1 MNSKRNDVSD
11 EECLTAVVY
20 FASGIALFILFC
32 MSSLQLNRNR
42 YSEQSMQSEKDP
54 VIREQKELDRKKS
67 DVLNLIIRLSMA
79 SIDPPYLSIFQAEP
93 CD

>member
-20 FASGIALFILFC
+20 FVSGIALFILFC

-42 YSEQSMQSEKDP
+42 YSEQSIQSEKDP

-67 DVLNLIIRLSMA
+67 EILNLIIRLSMA
-79 SIDPPYLSIFQAEP
+79 SIDSPYLSIFQV
-93 CD
+93 

>member
-11 EECLTAVVY
+11 EECLTTVVY
-20 FASGIALFILFC
+20 FSSGIALFILFC

-42 YSEQSMQSEKDP
+42 YSEQSIQSEKDP

-67 DVLNLIIRLSMA
+67 EILNLIIRLSMA
-79 SIDPPYLSIFQAEP
+79 SIDPPYLSIFQV
-93 CD
+93 

>member
-42 YSEQSMQSEKDP
+42 YSEQS
-54 VIREQKELDRKKS
+54 I
-67 DVLNLIIRLSMA
+67 
-79 SIDPPYLSIFQAEP
+79 
-93 CD
+93 

>member
-1 MNSKRNDVSD
+1 MNSKRNDISD

-20 FASGIALFILFC
+20 FASGIALLILFC

-42 YSEQSMQSEKDP
+42 YSEQSIQSEKDP

-67 DVLNLIIRLSMA
+67 EILNLIIRLSMA
-79 SIDPPYLSIFQAEP
+79 SIDPPYLSIFQVEP

>member
-20 FASGIALFILFC
+20 FASGIALFILFF

-42 YSEQSMQSEKDP
+42 YSEQSIQSEKDP

-67 DVLNLIIRLSMA
+67 EILNLIIRLSMA
-79 SIDPPYLSIFQAEP
+79 SIDPPYLSIFQV
-93 CD
+93 

>member
-20 FASGIALFILFC
+20 FASGIALLILFC

-42 YSEQSMQSEKDP
+42 YSEQSIQSEKDP

-67 DVLNLIIRLSMA
+67 EILNLIIRLSMA
-79 SIDPPYLSIFQAEP
+79 SIDPPYLSIFQV
-93 CD
+93 

>member
-1 MNSKRNDVSD
+1 MNSKRNDISD

-20 FASGIALFILFC
+20 FASGIALLILFC

-42 YSEQSMQSEKDP
+42 YSEQSIQSEKDP

-67 DVLNLIIRLSMA
+67 EILNLIIRLSMA
-79 SIDPPYLSIFQAEP
+79 SIDPPYLSIFQV
-93 CD
+93 